1 MADIIDMAMS
11 GGCQCGAVRYHARH
25 FLDTSHICH
34 CRMCQKATGG
44 FFAALIGVPRDALVW
59 TRGMPGNFAS
69 SDHSSRGFCTECGT
83 PLLYDYHA
91 SKHVCVTTG
100 SLDNPAAFP
109 PRIPHGPNLPDPQRL
124 LNELPAARRCLLDP
138 QRKAVYD
145 AELRERLAGAA
156 APPPSESAV
165 AARQTTPSGDL
176 PAIAVAAQHGPQPA
190 GNKTASRRPK
200 PGRPPIW
207 FLASSVAV
215 TLVAIVFTAAV
226 VMRSKPNRPAT
237 ATAIAQQ
244 GSSQPG
250 AASVQATAPT
260 PTANQNSRRPISS
273 SPFGCP

>member
-11 GGCQCGAVRYHARH
+11 GGCQCGAVRYHARY

-109 PRIPHGPNLPDPQRL
+109 PKIQFGVEGQMPWFATLGEIMAEEPTEAVMGDA
-124 LNELPAARRCLLDP
+124 AARIAASNRQHPDADTDDWP
-138 QRKAVYD
+138 VERKA
-145 AELRERLAGAA
+145 
-156 APPPSESAV
+156 
-165 AARQTTPSGDL
+165 
-176 PAIAVAAQHGPQPA
+176 
-190 GNKTASRRPK
+190 
-200 PGRPPIW
+200 
-207 FLASSVAV
+207 
-215 TLVAIVFTAAV
+215 
-226 VMRSKPNRPAT
+226 
-237 ATAIAQQ
+237 
-244 GSSQPG
+244 
-250 AASVQATAPT
+250 
-260 PTANQNSRRPISS
+260 
-273 SPFGCP
+273 